1 MTDPIGDLL
10 TRVRNAA
17 MARQNACVIPHSK
30 MKARIAQILRDEGYV
45 ADVGEGK
52 DDAGHKTLV
61 VTMKY
66 VDGTPAITGIRRV
79 STPGRRL
86 YSGATELP
94 RVLRGLGIAILTTSK
109 GVMSDAEARRNKVGG
124 EIICTVW

>member
-17 MARQNACVIPHSK
+17 MARLNECVIPHSK
-30 MKARIAQILRDEGYV
+30 LKHRIAEILRDEGYV
-45 ADVGEGK
+45 AEVGEAK
-52 DDAGHKTLV
+52 DAAGHRTLV
-61 VTMKY
+61 LKMKY
-66 VDGTPAITGIRRV
+66 VDGTPAITGIKRV

-86 YSGATELP
+86 YAGAGELP

-109 GVMSDAEARRNKVGG
+109 GVMTDATARREKVGG
-124 EIICTVW
+124 EIICNVW

>member
-17 MARQNACVIPHSK
+17 MARLAECVIPHSK
-30 MKARIAQILRDEGYV
+30 LKQRIAEILREEGYLNGV
-45 ADVGEGK
+45 EESK
-52 DDAGHKTLV
+52 DAAGHKTLV
-61 VTMKY
+61 VRLKY

-86 YSGATELP
+86 YSGTTELP

-109 GVMSDAEARRNKVGG
+109 GVMTDASARRQKVGG

>member
-17 MARQNACVIPHSK
+17 LARLAECVVPHSK
-30 MKARIAQILRDEGYV
+30 MKARIAEILRDEGYV
-45 ADVGEGK
+45 AGVDEGT
-52 DDAGHKTLV
+52 DAAGHKTLV
-61 VTMKY
+61 IKLKY

-86 YSGATELP
+86 YSGTTELP
-94 RVLRGLGIAILTTSK
+94 RVLRGLGVAILTTSK
-109 GVMSDAEARRNKVGG
+109 GVMTDATARREKVGG

>member
-10 TRVRNAA
+10 TRLRNAA
-17 MARQNACVIPHSK
+17 LARLSECEVPHSK
-30 MKARIAQILRDEGYV
+30 LKSNIVAILQKEGYV
-45 ADVGEGK
+45 HGFEESK
-52 DDAGHKTLV
+52 DAQGHKTIV
-61 VTMKY
+61 VKLKY

-86 YSGATELP
+86 YSGTAELP
-94 RVLRGLGIAILTTSK
+94 RVLRGLGIAILTTSR
-109 GVMSDAEARRNKVGG
+109 GVMTDATARREKVGG

>member
-17 MARQNACVIPHSK
+17 MARLNECVVPHSK
-30 MKARIAQILRDEGYV
+30 MKAGIAAILRDEGYV
-45 ADVGEGK
+45 SGVEEGK
-52 DDAGHKTLV
+52 DAVGHKTLV
-61 VTMKY
+61 LRMKY
-66 VDGTPAITGIRRV
+66 VDGTPAITGIKRV

-86 YSGATELP
+86 YAGSGELP

-109 GVMSDAEARRNKVGG
+109 GLMTDATARREKVGG
-124 EIICTVW
+124 EIVCTVW

>member
-1 MTDPIGDLL
+1 MTDPIADLL

-17 MARQNACVIPHSK
+17 MARLGECVIPHSK
-30 MKARIAQILRDEGYV
+30 LKESILRILSDEGYLAGV
-45 ADVGEGK
+45 EEGK
-52 DDAGHKTLV
+52 DERGHRTLV
-61 VTMKY
+61 AKMKY
-66 VDGTPAITGIRRV
+66 HEGAPAITGLQRV

-86 YSGATELP
+86 YSSSTELP

-109 GVMSDAEARRNKVGG
+109 GVMTDATARRQKVGG